1 MTHSRRRFLHSAT
14 GLLAAGALG
23 LQSRR
28 ARAAEKTEVLVLG
41 AGLAGLRAALQLEEQ
56 GARVTVLEA
65 SKRVGGRC
73 RTVELDG
80 IPFDLGASQIGG
92 NYGRVLDAARRAGAK
107 LGSDPR
113 QPGETSFHIGG
124 QLLRK
129 EQWKESPANLTV
141 GTERDVLP
149 HVLETAYM
157 FRLNPFGDDV
167 GAWLEPKWQ
176 GLDISAGAWLM
187 QQGVSQ
193 AAVDLMSIGT
203 DYTDM
208 WNTSA
213 LAMLRDVARSMLG
226 GFSGRDRN
234 TPLYG
239 AGNNDWYNFVGGTE
253 RLPEAMARKLAN
265 PVKFGKAVTRIVN
278 QGARAEV
285 TCLDGSRHLADFV
298 VCALPFSVLRRVTIL
313 PAPPP
318 AQAEAIA
325 ASVYGGTTHVILE
338 PTAPFWEQD
347 GYGPSMYTDGPI
359 ERVFAPRLGDGIP
372 FMRVWINGY
381 AADRLDALPPAEL
394 GAFVVREFERMR
406 PAARGKL
413 RVRTVFSWGAEPW
426 TLGHRHVFLPGQVN
440 RFAKQMD
447 LPWQR
452 IHFCGEHLRRM
463 EFGME
468 SAMETAD
475 RVAIEILST

>member
-1 MTHSRRRFLHSAT
+1 MVRSRRRFLQFTSAC
-14 GLLAAGALG
+14 AAASALG
-23 LQSRR
+23 AWPRR

-56 GARVTVLEA
+56 GARVTMLEA
-65 SKRVGGRC
+65 SRRVGGRC
-73 RTVELDG
+73 RTVTLDG
-80 IPFDLGASQIGG
+80 LPLDLGASQIGG
-92 NYGRVLDAARRAGAK
+92 NYGRVIDASRRVGVK
-107 LGSDPR
+107 LGSDTR

-124 QLLRK
+124 ELLRK
-129 EQWKESPANLTV
+129 EQWRDAKANRTV
-141 GTERDVLP
+141 GEEREILP

-157 FRLNPFGDDV
+157 FRLNPFDDDV

-176 GLDISAGAWLM
+176 GLDVSAGAWLM

-193 AAVDLMSIGT
+193 AAIDLMSIST

-213 LAMLRDVARSMLG
+213 LAMLRDVARSRLG

-234 TPLYG
+234 TPLHG
-239 AGNNDWYNFVGGTE
+239 AGNNDWYGFEGGAE
-253 RLPEAMARKLAN
+253 RLPEAMAKRLAT
-265 PVKFGKAVTRIVN
+265 PVRLGKAVVRIVSE
-278 QGARAEV
+278 GAKAEV
-285 TCLDGSRHLADFV
+285 SCLDGSRYTADFV
-298 VCALPFSVLRRVTIL
+298 VCALPFSVLRRITIL
-313 PAPPP
+313 PALPP
-318 AQAEAIA
+318 AQAEAVA

-338 PTAPFWEQD
+338 PTAPFWKQD
-347 GYGPSMYTDGPI
+347 GYGPSMYTDGPL
-359 ERVFAPRLGDGIP
+359 ERVFAPRIGDAIP

-381 AADRLDALPPAEL
+381 AADRLDALPPAQL
-394 GAFVVREFERMR
+394 GEFVVREFERMR

-413 RVRTVFSWGAEPW
+413 RVREVFSWGAEPF

-447 LPWQR
+447 QPWQR

-475 RVAIEILST
+475 RAAVEVLSA